1 MKVEQ
6 VPSSVMESTVNF
18 NHLLEDR
25 EKKTACRNK
34 TYTMCKWKPVSEGQA
49 TAGRQVHFEML
60 CENCGCRTTKFMD
73 FAEYDTHRK
82 VINQEVY
89 GE

>member
-1 MKVEQ
+1 M
-6 VPSSVMESTVNF
+6 MENTVNF
-18 NHLLEDR
+18 NHLLEER
-25 EKKTACRNK
+25 EKKTACRGK
-34 TYTMCKWKPVSEGQA
+34 TYNMCKWKPVSEGQA

-60 CENCGCRTTKFMD
+60 CEACGCRTTKFMN
-73 FAEYDTHRK
+73 FSEYETHRK